1 MAIVPHSTLTLGRL
15 KLASI
20 IAVQSFKGGT
30 GKSTIT
36 ANLAVMLAQ
45 LGKRVAVIDLDLEGP
60 GLHVIFGVG
69 EAQVRATINDVLQNS
84 RPVREAVIDLTEN
97 LGLEN
102 GCLLFCPAG
111 YKLEEILR
119 MVDASFD
126 IQRFRSVLDDLA
138 AEFGLDLL
146 LIDSH
151 PGIEKDTILSM
162 ALCDVVVLISRVDQ
176 QDMFGS
182 GVIREVASQLNKP
195 VILILN
201 MLPNSVS
208 DKEAVKIGERM
219 AQLFNLEVLTALPFN
234 SDVFEN
240 LSRTVFVLE
249 RPKDPLTKRFA
260 ELAEK
265 MLEAIG
271 LSRSET
277 ENFSRDRATSQTV
290 G

>member
-1 MAIVPHSTLTLGRL
+1 M
-15 KLASI
+15 ASI
-20 IAVQSFKGGT
+20 LAVQSFKGGT

-36 ANLAVMLAQ
+36 ANLAVTLAK

-69 EAQVRATINDVLQNS
+69 EEQVHATINDVLQNS
-84 RPVREAVIDLTEN
+84 RPVREAVIDLTEK
-97 LGLEN
+97 LHLEN

-138 AEFGLDLL
+138 AEFGLDYL

-182 GVIREVASQLNKP
+182 GVMREVASQLNKP
-195 VILILN
+195 VVLILN
-201 MLPNSVS
+201 MLPNSVG

-219 AQLFNLEVLTALPFN
+219 AQLFNLQVLTALPFN

-240 LSRTVFVLE
+240 LSRSVFVLE
-249 RPKDPLTKRFA
+249 RPRDPLAKRFT

-265 MLEAIG
+265 MLQAINSG
-271 LSRSET
+271 KPESVDLG
-277 ENFSRDRATSQTV
+277 RDGTALQPV
-290 G
+290 A

>member
-1 MAIVPHSTLTLGRL
+1 VAN
-15 KLASI
+15 I

-36 ANLAVMLAQ
+36 ANLAVTLAQ
-45 LGKRVAVIDLDLEGP
+45 LGRRVAVVDLDLEGP

-69 EAQVRATINDVLQNS
+69 EPEVRATINEVLQHS
-84 RPVREAVIDLTEN
+84 TPIQEAVLDLTN
-97 LGLEN
+97 RLHLGK

-111 YKLEEILR
+111 HKLEEILSI
-119 MVDASFD
+119 VDTGFNLSK
-126 IQRFRSVLDDLA
+126 FRSVLETLA
-138 AEFGLDLL
+138 AEYHLDHI

-182 GVIREVASQLNKP
+182 GVMRQVAAQLNKP
-195 VILILN
+195 VVLILN
-201 MLPNSVS
+201 MLPTNVGER
-208 DKEAVKIGERM
+208 EAEKIGD
-219 AQLFNLEVLTALPFN
+219 QLAKLFHLEVLTALPFN

-240 LSRTVFVLE
+240 LSRGVFVLE
-249 RPKDPLTKRFA
+249 KPKDPLTRRFT

-265 MLEAIG
+265 MLEAITP
-271 LSRSET
+271 LDTVPEEPTRNSP
-277 ENFSRDRATSQTV
+277 TSQAAS
-290 G
+290 